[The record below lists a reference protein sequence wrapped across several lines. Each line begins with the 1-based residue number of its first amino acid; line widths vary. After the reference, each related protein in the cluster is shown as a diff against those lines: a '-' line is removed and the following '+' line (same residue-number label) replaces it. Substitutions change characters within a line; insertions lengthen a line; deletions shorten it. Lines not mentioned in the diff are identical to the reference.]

1 MKKNE
6 IPINFKADKTKIQ
19 VAACKPPVIE
29 ITATMTVNI
38 IKTNKVEIDIFIL
51 KE

>member
-1 MKKNE
+1 MKKKE

-29 ITATMTVNI
+29 TTAAMIVST
-38 IKTNKVEIDIFIL
+38 IKTNKVEVDIFIL